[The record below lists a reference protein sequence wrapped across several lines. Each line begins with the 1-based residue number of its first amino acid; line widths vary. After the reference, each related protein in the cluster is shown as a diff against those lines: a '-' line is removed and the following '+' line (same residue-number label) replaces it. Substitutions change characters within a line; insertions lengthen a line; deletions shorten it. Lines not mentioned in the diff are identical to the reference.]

1 MTPNYKKEFAAYKRS
16 RIGKRAIKFDIENP
30 KIWELFLKYAREISK
45 SGRDKY
51 SATMLFERIRWQTM
65 VKTKSDSFKIS
76 NDFRAYYARKI
87 MAIHPEFR
95 GFFRLR
101 EPLQ

>member
-16 RIGKRAIKFDIENP
+16 RIGKRAIEFDIDNP
-30 KIWELFLKYAREISK
+30 KIWELFLRFAREMAR
-45 SGRDKY
+45 SGRNKY
-51 SATMLFERIRWQTM
+51 SVNMIFERIRWHTI
-65 VKTKSDSFKIS
+65 VETKGKNFEIN

-95 GFFRLR
+95 GFFTLR
-101 EPLQ
+101 KPLQ

>member
-16 RIGKRAIKFDIENP
+16 RIGKRAIEFDIENP
-30 KIWELFLKYAREISK
+30 KIWELFLRFAREIAR

-51 SATMLFERIRWQTM
+51 SVNMIFERIRWHTI
-65 VKTKSDSFKIS
+65 VETKENNFKIS

-87 MAIHPEFR
+87 MAEHPEFR
-95 GFFRLR
+95 GFFTLR
-101 EPLQ
+101 TTRQ